1 MFSLPGMT
9 SVTPA
14 CPAQIVLIPIIL
26 RSTISFSTL
35 PAGADDHPLPSKP
48 MLPVGMR
55 KVDLQ

>member
-1 MFSLPGMT
+1 MT

-14 CPAQIVLIPIIL
+14 RPAQIALILIIL
-26 RSTISFSTL
+26 HSIISFSTL
-35 PAGADDHPLPSKP
+35 PAGADHHLLPCKP

>member
-1 MFSLPGMT
+1 MFSLRGMT

-14 CPAQIVLIPIIL
+14 RPAQIALILIIL
-26 RSTISFSTL
+26 HSIISFSTL